1 MTHSNDFFSSMTM
14 AFMNLKGQQVSI
26 DKILID
32 SASSPSRKHFHSVL
46 TSGTQELGNFSVGIS
61 QMNTVEQS
69 FDCVP
74 CARELCAV
82 SVLSTQLPRDIPLG
96 LTVM

>member
-1 MTHSNDFFSSMTM
+1 MTM
-14 AFMNLKGQQVSI
+14 TFMNRKGQQVSVG
-26 DKILID
+26 KILMD
-32 SASSPSRKHFHSVL
+32 SASPPSRKHFHSVL
-46 TSGTQELGNFSVGIS
+46 TCSGNLSVEIG

-82 SVLSTQLPRDIPLG
+82 CVLSRQLPRDTPPG
-96 LTVM
+96 CESPKHQK